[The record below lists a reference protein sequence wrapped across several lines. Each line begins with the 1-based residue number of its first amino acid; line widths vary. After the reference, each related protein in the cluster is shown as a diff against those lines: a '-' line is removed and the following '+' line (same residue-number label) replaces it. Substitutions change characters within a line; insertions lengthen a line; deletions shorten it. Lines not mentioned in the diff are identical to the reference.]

1 MKFFFQPADFCRHTM
16 ADGSADGQGRAARAP
31 REEGYVLLAVLFM
44 AFLLAL
50 SLSVAA
56 SRMASDIERDH
67 ERELIQRGLQYQRAV
82 QLYYRKFGAYP
93 PTVDALVKTT
103 DIRFLRKRYKDP
115 ITGQDDWV
123 PIHFGEAKTP
133 TIGFFGQPLA
143 GASSGG
149 ASSVGGVG
157 PSGGNSNPGA
167 SMAGAG
173 NSSTSGFSLG
183 SSSMGS
189 PGGGM
194 GGAPGGAPGASSSPT
209 GGSTF
214 GSNSPSDFGS
224 SGSSQTFGGAGII
237 GFKIPSN
244 KLAILE
250 FKKQKHF
257 NEWEFYYDPMAEQF
271 LSGNAALGQPIPT
284 AGDTSAT
291 GFGGSSTG
299 GSAPGAAGS
308 SGFGTSPS
316 SGFSSGPSST
326 FGGNSSSG
334 FGGSSSSG
342 FGGSSSGGFGGS
354 SSPSPSQ
361 PQ

>member
-1 MKFFFQPADFCRHTM
+1 MV
-16 ADGSADGQGRAARAP
+16 ARRP
-31 REEGYVLLAVLFM
+31 REAGYVLLAVLFM
-44 AFLLAL
+44 SFLLAI

-93 PTVDALVKTT
+93 PTIDALVKTN
-103 DIRFLRKRYKDP
+103 DVRFLRKRYKDP
-115 ITGQDDWV
+115 ITGKDDWV

-133 TIGFFGQPLA
+133 ILGFFGQPLA
-143 GASSGG
+143 GAGAGG
-149 ASSVGGVG
+149 ASSIGGVG
-157 PSGGNSNPGA
+157 PSGGNSNAGA
-167 SMAGAG
+167 SMASAG
-173 NSSTSGFSLG
+173 NSTSSGFSLG
-183 SSSMGS
+183 S
-189 PGGGM
+189 GM
-194 GGAPGGAPGASSSPT
+194 GGATSGPGGAAGNGPGGAAGSSPT
-209 GGSTF
+209 GGSSF

-284 AGDTSAT
+284 AGSTSAT
-291 GFGGSSTG
+291 AFGGSSTSG
-299 GSAPGAAGS
+299 AVPGAAGS
-308 SGFGTSPS
+308 SGFGSSPS

-326 FGGNSSSG
+326 FGGSSSSG

-342 FGGSSSGGFGGS
+342 FGGSSS
-354 SSPSPSQ
+354 PTTPSQ

>member
-1 MKFFFQPADFCRHTM
+1 MRPVFQPAARSSQ
-16 ADGSADGQGRAARAP
+16 ALARRAKAVRAP
-31 REEGYVLLAVLFM
+31 REAGYVLLAVLFM
-44 AFLLAL
+44 AFLLAIW
-50 SLSVAA
+50 LSVAA
-56 SRMASDIERDH
+56 SRMASDIERDR

-93 PTVDALVKTT
+93 PTIDALVKTN

-115 ITGQDDWV
+115 ITGKDDWV

-143 GASSGG
+143 GASTGG
-149 ASSVGGVG
+149 ASSIGGVG
-157 PSGGNSNPGA
+157 PSGGNSNIGA
-167 SMAGAG
+167 SMASAG
-173 NSSTSGFSLG
+173 NSASSGFSLG
-183 SSSMGS
+183 S
-189 PGGGM
+189 GM
-194 GGAPGGAPGASSSPT
+194 GGATSGLGGASSGPGGAASSSPT
-209 GGSTF
+209 GGSSF

-244 KLAILE
+244 KQAILE

-284 AGDTSAT
+284 AGSTGAT
-291 GFGGSSTG
+291 GFGGSSTPG
-299 GSAPGAAGS
+299 GAPGAAG
-308 SGFGTSPS
+308 
-316 SGFSSGPSST
+316 
-326 FGGNSSSG
+326 SSG

-342 FGGSSSGGFGGS
+342 FGSGPSSTFGGSSSGGFGGGSSGGFGGS
-354 SSPSPSQ
+354 SSPMSPSQ